1 MSVLLFIA
9 PVLALRSRAPRRCCL
24 RRVTRVG
31 HDRFGRCAPEVFGSR
46 RARACARRSRRT
58 ASLRSTGAL
67 CAVRCRPAP
76 WRCRWTARAARVV
89 PESRTWMP
97 PTPARIPAPAIVA
110 IARVPALP
118 ASPTLAVLVLAV
130 PCAIACACERA
141 RKALGS
147 LAYVGSVRAC
157 SLLPGGRLRVQHVVA
172 MLVPFASPPS
182 VRVRLRAR
190 VGTCASWV
198 GLPRAGALGC
208 VPAAPTL
215 RARACEDCAG
225 SVGAC
230 FHPGL
235 DWLMASYGLFT
246 LAWRQPA
253 RGSERAPAVQSRAP
267 WRTAGARSGD
277 RDSRSAP
284 PGRRTESKSTPE
296 GAIWA
301 ETGLLY
307 CA

>member
-1 MSVLLFIA
+1 
-9 PVLALRSRAPRRCCL
+9 
-24 RRVTRVG
+24 
-31 HDRFGRCAPEVFGSR
+31 
-46 RARACARRSRRT
+46 
-58 ASLRSTGAL
+58 
-67 CAVRCRPAP
+67 
-76 WRCRWTARAARVV
+76 
-89 PESRTWMP
+89 MP

-208 VPAAPTL
+208 VPAAPTFAA
-215 RARACEDCAG
+215 RARVRGLCGQRRRVFPSWSGLAHGLLRPFHPRVAPA
-225 SVGAC
+225 SARVGASTSGPVTGTVADRWC
-230 FHPGL
+230 SLRRPGL
-235 DWLMASYGLFT
+235 SV
-246 LAWRQPA
+246 
-253 RGSERAPAVQSRAP
+253 RAPR
-267 WRTAGARSGD
+267 
-277 RDSRSAP
+277 
-284 PGRRTESKSTPE
+284 RRTESKSTPE

-307 CA
+307 CAA